1 MCQWGLPVL
10 LDHRCGVPIAVEGL
24 HDVCLLGIPVRR
36 RHADPVCSGEE
47 RASHS
52 DLVRQRMVGVE
63 VQIPVCVGLF
73 SEHGRGQGAIR
84 VVGNPG
90 VQEWEC
96 SFNLCLNGELDGG
109 FNRVQVVVEPL
120 NLLLRQGR
128 EGVIHVSLPEGWL
141 NRAGSKSPLLDV
153 LHHQVRHCDRDR

>member
-1 MCQWGLPVL
+1 MRQRGLPVL

-24 HDVCLLGIPVRR
+24 RDVRLLSIPVRR

-73 SEHGRGQGAIR
+73 SKHGRGQRAIS
-84 VVGNPG
+84 VAGNPG
-90 VQEWEC
+90 VQIREC
-96 SFNLCLNGELDGG
+96 SFNLSLNGELDGG
-109 FNRVQVVVEPL
+109 FNRVQVVVEQL
-120 NLLLRQGR
+120 NLFLRQGR

-141 NRAGSKSPLLDV
+141 NRAGSESPLLDV
-153 LHHQVRHCDRDR
+153 LHHQVGHCDRDR

>member
-1 MCQWGLPVL
+1 MMWAKTGPDPQRSKDPLDGFGYMPDIWDDYCGSRCHWTRCRAVHQRGLPVL
-10 LDHRCGVPIAVEGL
+10 LDHRCGVPIAVESM
-24 HDVCLLGIPVRR
+24 HDVCLLTIPVRR

-73 SEHGRGQGAIR
+73 SEHGHGQRAIR
-84 VVGNPG
+84 VAGNPG
-90 VQEWEC
+90 VQKWEC
-96 SFNLCLNGELDGG
+96 SFNLCLNDELDGG

-120 NLLLRQGR
+120 NLY
-128 EGVIHVSLPEGWL
+128 
-141 NRAGSKSPLLDV
+141 
-153 LHHQVRHCDRDR
+153 